1 MFAAGA
7 VSEYVVGRPFG
18 SLYLTTT
25 DVTAAARFLEY
36 DSASPSGVRGSSGIS
51 LSMVL
56 QRVFRFVCG
65 IFLCAPACGLRAS
78 LRQRGIGICRG
89 WVRSVE
95 TLGFLMASRE
105 AGLDGFPG

>member
-18 SLYLTTT
+18 SLYPTTT

-56 QRVFRFVCG
+56 QRVFRSVCG
-65 IFLCAPACGLRAS
+65 IFYALRPAACARAFGRAEGVLVS
-78 LRQRGIGICRG
+78 N
-89 WVRSVE
+89 
-95 TLGFLMASRE
+95 
-105 AGLDGFPG
+105 